1 MKNEKTPK
9 AEQFQV
15 RTTKDIKDQLE
26 TLKGS
31 KNYSELMEFFIAL
44 SNSKTAMGIQKAEQ
58 LLLSWLH
65 LGHTKEI
72 TSTSIRTYSN
82 INKVTADKLTDMYSV
97 EIEKFNN
104 DLKAKKLKESNN
116 NLKTEK
122 PKK

>member
-1 MKNEKTPK
+1 MKNEKAPK
-9 AEQFQV
+9 AQV
-15 RTTKDIKDQLE
+15 QIKTTQHVKDQLE
-26 TLKGS
+26 TLKGET
-31 KNYSELMEFFIAL
+31 KTYSELMEFFIAL

-72 TSTSIRTYSN
+72 TSTSIRTYAN
-82 INKVTADKLTDMYSV
+82 INKVTADKLMELYRV

-104 DLKAKKLKESNN
+104 DLK
-116 NLKTEK
+116 TEK